1 MTVES
6 AGKSRH
12 RAAEEAAGWLVMLRA
27 DELNAAQ
34 RQEYVDWLRESPL
47 HIAEML
53 RVTQV
58 HDALGQF
65 REWSTIS
72 GNADAAATNV
82 VPFSPSTV
90 FPNAPPLSR
99 FRRIHVGVAVAA
111 SVLLAVTAGIL
122 VVRHPGQS
130 TIRTAAGERSEV
142 SLADGS
148 VVEVAPSTVLH
159 VQLADQERHVVIDRG
174 QAFFHV
180 HKDASRPFI
189 VEASA
194 ARVRAVGTAFNV
206 DHTGDGVLVTVT
218 EGRVAVSANAHP
230 QVVVSVCQPVDE
242 APVTVN
248 AGQQLSVRAD
258 GAISAVRQV
267 DGDSAIVWTT
277 GQLEFENQTLG
288 EVARRFNA
296 FNHVQFEVR
305 DPALSERRITG
316 SFRLVD
322 TESFA
327 GFVQATIPGVAV
339 HHEGNR
345 IVITTESPADSP
357 HGAP

>member
-1 MTVES
+1 MSVDS
-6 AGKSRH
+6 AGKRRH
-12 RAAEEAAGWLVMLRA
+12 RAAEEAAAWLVVLRA
-27 DELNAAQ
+27 DELSAAQ
-34 RQEYVDWLRESPL
+34 KQEYVDWLRESPL

-58 HDALGQF
+58 DDALAHF
-65 REWSTIS
+65 REWSAIR
-72 GNADAAATNV
+72 GDVNAEATNV
-82 VPFSPSTV
+82 VPLSASTA
-90 FPNAPPLSR
+90 FPMAPPVAR
-99 FRRIHVGVAVAA
+99 FRRIRVGVALAA
-111 SVLLAVTAGIL
+111 SVLLAVTGGIL
-122 VVRHPGQS
+122 VVRHTGQS

-159 VQLADQERHVVIDRG
+159 VQLADQERHVVIDHG

-230 QVVVSVCQPVDE
+230 PVVTPVGSPVDE
-242 APVTVN
+242 APVLVV
-248 AGQQLSVRAD
+248 AGQQLSVMAD
-258 GAISAVRQV
+258 GAISAIRQV

-277 GQLEFENQTLG
+277 GQLDFENQTLG

-296 FNHVQFEVR
+296 FNHVQFDVR

-339 HHEGNR
+339 HHEGDR
-345 IVITTESPADSP
+345 IIITAESPADSL